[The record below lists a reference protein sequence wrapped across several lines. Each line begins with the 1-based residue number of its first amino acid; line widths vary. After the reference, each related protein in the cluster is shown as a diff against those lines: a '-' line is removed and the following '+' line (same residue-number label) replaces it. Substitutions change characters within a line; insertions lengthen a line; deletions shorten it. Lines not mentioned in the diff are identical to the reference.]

1 MSDPSSRTD
10 ATMDTVII
18 LSSNI
23 RKLADFYGEGL
34 ELGEAAAT
42 GPDHLGFQMSNAYLG
57 FDRADDPP
65 TASGVMSL
73 WFRVDDIEGTF
84 MRFKE
89 LGAGV
94 KYEPTTKPW
103 GDTLAAMY
111 DPDGNLFGIALRK
124 NE

>member
-18 LSSNI
+18 LTSNI
-23 RKLADFYGEGL
+23 RNLADFYRKGL
-34 ELGEAAAT
+34 ALGEAAAT
-42 GPDHLGFQMSNAYLG
+42 GPDHLGFQMPNAYLG
-57 FDRADDPP
+57 FDRVDDPP
-65 TASGVMSL
+65 ASSGVLSL
-73 WFRVDDIEGTF
+73 WFRVNGIEETF
-84 MRFKE
+84 IRFKE